1 MKYYAGLDLGGTF
14 IKCGI
19 VDEEGKLII
28 KDKIPTGSERPY
40 TEIAA
45 DMANLVLDLSAKVNV
60 KPEAVGV
67 GSPGTVDSENGIIV
81 YSNNIKWENV
91 PLGEAIKKVI
101 GLPVYITNDA
111 NAAALGESWTGAGK
125 NFNTIVFV
133 TLGTGV
139 GGGIVLDGKLYEGGR
154 SAGAEIG
161 HMLVEMNGELCTC
174 GRRGCLE
181 AYASATA
188 LIKQTKRAMKRDRGS
203 VMWKLCGDIN
213 KVDGRTAFD
222 GMREGDNTAANV
234 VENYINYL
242 AEGIINLCNIFRP
255 DAILLGGGI
264 CAEGDTLIK
273 PLQSKVDNTVFGG
286 TKYAPVEILTAN
298 LGNDAGVFGAVRLAM
313 TKNRL
318 LDF

>member
-19 VDEEGKLII
+19 VDGEGKLII

-60 KPEAVGV
+60 KFEAVGV
-67 GSPGTVDSENGIIV
+67 GSPGTVDSENGVIV

-91 PLGEAIKKVI
+91 PLGETIKKII

-139 GGGIVLDGKLYEGGR
+139 GGGIVLDGKLYEGGH

-188 LIKQTKRAMKRDRGS
+188 LIKQTQQAMKRDRGS
-203 VMWKLCGDIN
+203 VMWNLCGDIN

-222 GMREGDNTAANV
+222 GMREGDKTAAKV
-234 VENYINYL
+234 VGNYINYL

-286 TKYAPVEILTAN
+286 TKYAPVEILTAS
-298 LGNDAGVFGAVRLAM
+298 LGNDAGIFGAVRLAM
-313 TKNRL
+313 TKN
-318 LDF
+318 